1 MKLLIDTHVLIWWLT
16 DPTRLSSKCRDILAS
31 DDAEVLVSA
40 VSAYEI
46 EFKRS
51 ADPVLQKM
59 PEALVVAVV
68 AEGFDWRAIEPEDAV
83 VARGLPRHHR
93 DPWDRL
99 LIAQAIVSDL
109 PILTKDTAFS
119 LYGVPPS
126 GSSAA
131 PYRVGTGTSPR

>member
-16 DPTRLSSKCRDILAS
+16 DPTRLSSRCRDILAS

-51 ADPVLQKM
+51 VDPVLQKM

-83 VARGLPRHHR
+83 VAGGLPRHHR

-99 LIAQAIVSDL
+99 LIAQAIVSGL

-119 LYGVPPS
+119 AYGVP
-126 GSSAA
+126 
-131 PYRVGTGTSPR
+131 TLW